1 MGCIRYIIPK
11 VGPKRGQS
19 VESQLFNNLVK
30 MYDETTA
37 DELYGN
43 IFTEK
48 FKRVFGD
55 WETHKEE
62 WKDQLDQNGEP
73 LTRFITPVGEENFEA
88 TINPEAYYVPKVAE
102 TPQITAAKEWLTKH
116 LGNTPGVVAVS
127 RIIEGQLIGRFHQG
141 SIYLMNNAEMGVV
154 FHEAFHAVTQM
165 FLTSGERRSIYD
177 EIRRRSPENE
187 KLSEEEV
194 EEILADEFSEYIMSG
209 GKYIVPE
216 AKKKQKSLFKELWDT
231 IIGIFYNNEISIAE
245 LYEKARTGKYAKGIG
260 LSRRAENFFNKYEM
274 KSYGKK
280 VSIDR
285 TLKDGSRTPLTS
297 TEIRMLMESMNY
309 YFLDTLFRQGSPD
322 ALFNK
327 TASEISDIYSSKSD
341 GVFGRMKGQLMQ
353 DLRQKDFVKNL
364 AKQSGET
371 VEDLTFK
378 LQSIYQ
384 SVGLYSGEPTQ
395 EWNRLAAAHKS
406 YLRQYGLDLKLEY
419 VKEDDRTKEEL
430 IQEGLAEVDAGNFFV
445 ESIYF
450 NTKDSTPNAVKMLI
464 AGLAKKISSQD
475 YVVNDLGL
483 RIAVNYDE
491 TYNTVANKL
500 ALTPARWEA
509 FERKLNELKHDIPG
523 MGWLAQRLRVG
534 ESSAEVS
541 KDIFDLRIKF
551 IQNFAKNKYSY
562 LIGLIQRDTV
572 DDQRNLVPGDI
583 IFQDSNSSGTKD
595 RIRQEWRGNLI
606 RNFAEISGTGK
617 IAKELTAQNWKTL
630 LGEIKTILA
639 KYHNEKSVR
648 KKKELLNSAY
658 ARLGIELNPVTA
670 DLMLTDVNKGGG
682 ITSEEGTVSSAF
694 DVLNNS
700 ILKYLEEEVDLFSP
714 KSGVAGWI
722 SGLISMEAE
731 HNKDR
736 ISSQHISPDG
746 KTMYGITLN
755 TNTSIVVSELNSI
768 AALPTESDRLDA
780 LEEHLPHIFH
790 SEYATHSIIKDKI
803 LEGIPITLGIFD
815 GYKYNLPGNQ
825 GIPTK
830 ELKEPDKYS
839 QFVNGT
845 LKEFYSFLRTADR
858 GIENFI
864 SFSDK
869 SAFIKNQEEA
879 LINFKYY
886 LLDEIITAKDLKEGG
901 AGKYISS
908 YRDMFKNNETGLRI
922 FNGIIK
928 DSRVR
933 NDIKAYINKEDI
945 TREDIEEALFEEG
958 SVFSTRVTDDILD
971 YFKRRVKIEGDK
983 LRALGIYDITTN
995 YDDSVTVKIPGLSA
1009 DALEGIT
1016 TGNRESQLLVIEEA
1030 LNKYVWNSTAAYIEQ
1045 TKIFFG
1051 DLQYFGSADN
1061 VFKRAAMFN
1070 STKKI
1075 SVTGKDF
1082 EAGMN
1087 VHYPRKDGKKTNR
1100 RYITT
1105 VIFEDVEVESSY
1117 LEYLEQI
1124 FTDELLQ
1131 RANSEGTKVFT
1142 TDGKT
1147 LNGKGKIILNSKLLP
1162 YREMTEADGMGYI
1175 SMDEYRELRVIA
1187 GEWLPEHEKVYQKI
1201 MAGETLKVNDVYYLQ
1216 PLKTQYTGPL
1226 IESSLTGN
1234 LAKAGLNVPTGYKH
1248 ALIPLIPSMF
1258 KKGHVMNKLAEEM
1271 QKPENQWGIAQFR
1284 SGNKFGTAV
1293 DSSTGEANSFYKETV
1308 VGGKSLWEINTK
1320 NLTTQTIDYK
1330 YFGVQQEISSKVK
1343 RDGTVGTQQRVLIQ
1357 SNLYVNGKIAPGVSL
1372 ELEEATKRYDKVQSM
1387 IIDKELKNFMD
1398 KMSITKVQTP
1408 FGDELKITDGTKFV
1422 DFLIREAESRNSSDN
1437 VLDSIVALNIFGLD
1451 GQSQGVDKL
1460 DTIIAQNKIENLLM
1474 ALVNNNI
1481 IREMRIGGSK
1491 VQVAS
1496 TGFEYTAR
1504 SKSGKYYGSNELEFY
1519 SEKDGTFRAME
1530 IMIPAPHSLLKH
1542 YGSVDNLNKAL
1553 EAGELDNIKRLLGYR
1568 IPTQLMSSIDYLT
1581 IKKFLPTEAG
1591 DIIVL
1596 PTEVVAKSGSDYDI
1610 DKMSIF
1616 MLDFHIVKGKV
1627 VPITGE
1633 GLRGLKNEM
1642 LDLSLQ
1648 IIADRYNRSQLLSPI
1663 SDALLIGQSISLVN
1677 DVRELKGKGKQ
1688 VISWTEVAEGLTNME
1703 RYKYFMAGKGGV
1715 GQVAV
1720 HEVNHVTTQK
1730 AGVYIKDNKLTLF
1743 FDHNEIEINEAK
1755 YPSLAGITDVTGNW
1769 EILDTLSAFMN
1780 AYVDIAKDPYIFDL
1794 NAGTEVANTIFYML
1808 RLGADPQWL
1817 ARFAT
1822 QPSIENYITERAVQ
1836 TSEFNKRTG
1845 SVESRSDTFERV
1857 IAELRIGS
1865 GASLRTGFSDTIVS
1879 SQEKI
1884 ESILVANTDTVTS
1897 GQQENEIE
1905 RLESD
1910 IRKRKE
1916 MYKTPSFE
1924 ELGKMVGKTT
1934 FSSTA
1939 EKDMQIQVLDNFL
1952 EYKRQSKYL
1961 QKLIRAT
1968 SPSTRG
1974 VRKNLNELS
1983 YSLKEKEESLET
1995 DNFFGNVEKIFE
2007 EGFNG
2012 AFQRVLDT
2020 TYETYSPLTIS
2031 HLEHIRPHLDRMKT
2045 DIGKA
2050 WVGNPS
2056 QQQKV
2061 REAIDSEFQRY
2072 VILTAHLNG
2081 KSLGINI
2088 ANNYNRLFEKENLK
2102 NTIKQLQSLRK
2113 TGNLKDNLV
2122 IKNLL
2127 PILENEKQ
2135 DNIKMFNS
2143 RLRTEEENQYIEAF
2157 EEIVEQD
2164 PALARDLAMISII
2177 QSGKVASPI
2186 SFTKIIPNH
2195 LYRSLTKEAIDS
2207 IAKQEYMPNMGQ
2219 FEDQFY
2225 RNNPQLV
2232 PLATKMGAGWKMSYS
2247 PYDIRAKLLYLRTI
2261 NYQSEDPSNMFTLV
2275 RRQDSLTESGEVTF
2289 GEDITRDILGDG
2301 RWLHDYRSGDN
2312 LTPTGI
2318 TKKEKDENK
2327 RKCPE

>member
-11 VGPKRGQS
+11 VGPKRGQR
-19 VESQLFNNLVK
+19 VESQLYSNLSK

-48 FKRVFGD
+48 FKRIFGD
-55 WETHKEE
+55 WETHREE
-62 WKDQLDQNGEP
+62 WKNQLDQYGEP

-88 TINPEAYYVPKVAE
+88 ITNPEAYYVPEVAE
-102 TPQITAAKEWLTKH
+102 TPEIAAAKKWLGKH
-116 LGNTPGVVAVS
+116 LGDTVAVEAVT
-127 RIIEGQLIGRFHQG
+127 RIMEGQLIGRFHQG
-141 SIYLMNNAEMGVV
+141 SIYLMNNAEMGLV
-154 FHEAFHAVTQM
+154 FHEAFHAITQM
-165 FLTSGERRSIYD
+165 FLTRGERSSIYD
-177 EIRRRSPENE
+177 EIRRRSPKNE

-209 GKYIVPE
+209 GKYTVPE
-216 AKKKQKSLFKELWDT
+216 AKKKQKSAFKRLWDAMV
-231 IIGIFYNNEISIAE
+231 GLFYNNEVSITE
-245 LYEKARTGKYAKGIG
+245 LYERARTGKYAKGIS

-285 TLKDGSRTPLTS
+285 TLKDGSRTPLTA

-309 YFLDTLFRQGSPD
+309 YFLDTLFKQGSPD

-327 TASEISDIYSSKSD
+327 TATELADIYSSKSD

-353 DLRQKDFVKNL
+353 DLKQEDFIKKL
-364 AKQSGET
+364 AKQSGQT
-371 VEDLTFK
+371 IEDLRFK

-384 SVGLYSGEPTQ
+384 SIGLFSSDPTQ
-395 EWNRLAAAHKS
+395 EWNKLAAAHKS
-406 YLRQYGLDLKLEY
+406 YLKQYGMDLKLESI
-419 VKEDDRTKEEL
+419 VEDDRTKEEL

-450 NTKDSTPNAVKMLI
+450 NTKDNTPHAIKMLI
-464 AGLAKKISSQD
+464 AGLAKKVSSED
-475 YVVNDLGL
+475 FTVNDLGL
-483 RIAVNYDE
+483 RIAVDYNE
-491 TYNTVANKL
+491 TYNTIANKL

-509 FERKLNELKHDIPG
+509 FEPKLRELEHDIPG
-523 MGWLAQRLRVG
+523 MGWLAQRLKVG
-534 ESSAEVS
+534 ESSAVIS

-572 DDQRNLVPGDI
+572 DDRRDLVPGDI
-583 IFQDSNSSGTKD
+583 IFQDSNSSSTKD

-606 RNFAEISGTGK
+606 RNFAEISGTGE
-617 IAKELTAQNWKTL
+617 IAKELSAQNWKTL
-630 LGEIKTILA
+630 LGEIKTIIA
-639 KYHNEKSVR
+639 KYHNEKSIR
-648 KKKELLNSAY
+648 QKKELLNSAY
-658 ARLGIELNPVTA
+658 ARLGIELNPITA
-670 DLMLTDVNKGGG
+670 DIMLTDVNKGGG
-682 ITSEEGTVSSAF
+682 ITSEEGTVNSAF

-700 ILKYLEEEVDLFSP
+700 ILKYLEEEIDLFSP

-722 SGLISMEAE
+722 NGLITLEAE

-736 ISSQHISPDG
+736 ISAQHISPDG

-755 TNTSIVVSELNSI
+755 TYTSLIIGELNNI
-768 AALPTESDRLDA
+768 AALPTESERLDA

-790 SEYATHSIIKDKI
+790 SEYAKHSLIKDKV
-803 LEGIPITLGIFD
+803 LEGIPLILGIFD

-858 GIENFI
+858 GIENFV

-869 SAFIKNQEEA
+869 SALIENQEDA
-879 LINFKYY
+879 ITNFKYY

-901 AGKYISS
+901 TGRYISA
-908 YRDMFKNNETGLRI
+908 YREMFKNNETGLRI
-922 FNGIIK
+922 FNGIIT

-933 NDIKAYINKEDI
+933 SDIVAYLNREDI
-945 TREDIEEALFEEG
+945 TREDIEEALFEDG
-958 SVFSTRVTDDILD
+958 SVFADRVTEDILD
-971 YFKRRVKIEGDK
+971 YFKKRIKIEGDK
-983 LRALGIYDITTN
+983 LQDLGIYKIRESEDFF
-995 YDDSVTVKIPGLSA
+995 TVDIPGLSA

-1016 TGNRESQLLVIEEA
+1016 SGDKTSRLEIIEEA
-1030 LNKYVWNSTAAYIEQ
+1030 LQKYVWNSTAAYIEQ

-1082 EAGMN
+1082 ETGMN
-1087 VHYPRKDGKKTNR
+1087 VHYPRKDGKTTDR

-1105 VIFEDVEVESSY
+1105 VVFEDVIVESSY
-1117 LEYLEQI
+1117 LEELEQV
-1124 FTDELLQ
+1124 FTNDLLQ

-1142 TDGKT
+1142 KDGKT
-1147 LNGKGKIILNSKLLP
+1147 LNGKGKIILNSKLQP
-1162 YREMTEADGMGYI
+1162 FKEMVEADGLGYI
-1175 SMDEYRELRVIA
+1175 SMDEYRELRIIS
-1187 GEWLPEHEKVYQKI
+1187 GEWLPGHENIYQKI
-1201 MAGETLKVNDVYYLQ
+1201 MAGETLKISDIYYLQ

-1234 LAKAGLNVPTGYKH
+1234 LTTSGLNVPTGYKH
-1248 ALIPLIPSMF
+1248 ALIPLIPTMF
-1258 KKGHVMNKLAEEM
+1258 RKGHVMYSLAEEM
-1271 QKPENQWGIAQFR
+1271 QKNQWGIAQFR
-1284 SGNKFGTAV
+1284 SGNKFGTVV
-1293 DSSTGEANSFYKETV
+1293 DPSTGETNPFYREITV
-1308 VGGKSLWEINTK
+1308 NDKSLWAVNTK
-1320 NLTTQTIDYK
+1320 DLITQTIDYK
-1330 YFGVQQEISSKVK
+1330 YFGIQQDISSKVK
-1343 RDGTVGTQQRVLIQ
+1343 TGGTVGTQQRVLIQ
-1357 SNLYVNGKIAPGVSL
+1357 SNAYVNGKLAPGVSS
-1372 ELEEATKRYDKVQSM
+1372 ELEAALKKYDEVQSQ

-1398 KMSITKVQTP
+1398 KMSITKVKTP
-1408 FGDELKITDGTKFV
+1408 FGEEFKITDGTKFV
-1422 DFLIREAESRNSSDN
+1422 DFLIREAEARNSSDN
-1437 VLDSIVALNIFGLD
+1437 VLDSIVALNLFGPD
-1451 GQSQGVDKL
+1451 GLSQGVDKL
-1460 DTIIAQNKIENLLM
+1460 DTIIAQNRIENLLM
-1474 ALVNNNI
+1474 SLVNNNI
-1481 IREMRIGGSK
+1481 IREQRVGGAK

-1496 TGFEYTAR
+1496 TGFEYAAR
-1504 SKSGKYYGSNELEFY
+1504 SKSGEYYRSSELKFY
-1519 SEKDGTFRAME
+1519 REENGTFHGME
-1530 IMIPAPHSLLKH
+1530 VMIPAPHSLLKH
-1542 YGSVDNLNKAL
+1542 YGSIDNLNRAL
-1553 EAGELDNIKRLLGYR
+1553 EAGELDSIKNLVGYR
-1568 IPTQLMSSIDYLT
+1568 IPTQVMSSIDFLT

-1596 PTEVVAKSGSDYDI
+1596 PTEVVAKAGSDYDI
-1610 DKMSIF
+1610 DKLNIF
-1616 MLDFHIVKGKV
+1616 MQDFHIVKGKI

-1648 IIADRYNRSQLLSPI
+1648 ILSAPYNRSQLLSPI
-1663 SDALLIGQSISLVN
+1663 SNAVLIGQTNSLI
-1677 DVRELKGKGKQ
+1677 DDIRELKGKGKQ

-1730 AGVYIKDNKLTLF
+1730 AGIYIKDKTLTLF
-1743 FDHNEIEINEAK
+1743 FNHNEIEINETN
-1755 YPSLAGITDVTGNW
+1755 YPSIAGITDVTGNW
-1769 EILDTLSAFMN
+1769 EILEVLSAFMD

-1808 RLGADPQWL
+1808 RLGADPHWL
-1817 ARFAT
+1817 ARFIT
-1822 QPSIENYITERAVQ
+1822 QPSIENYIIERAVQ

-1845 SVESRSDTFERV
+1845 KADSRSDTFEKIIARLRV
-1857 IAELRIGS
+1857 GS
-1865 GASLRTGFSDTIVS
+1865 GATFRIGFQDTIVA

-1884 ESILVANTDTVTS
+1884 ESILTASTDTIPFER
-1897 GQQENEIE
+1897 QENEIE
-1905 RLESD
+1905 KLRSD

-1916 MYKTPSFE
+1916 LYTIPSFE
-1924 ELGKMVGKTT
+1924 DLGRMVGKTS

-1952 EYKRQSKYL
+1952 EYRRQSKYL

-1983 YSLKEKEESLET
+1983 FSLKEKAESLEK
-1995 DNFFGNVEKIFE
+1995 DNFFGNIEKIFE

-2045 DIGKA
+2045 DMGKA
-2050 WVGNPS
+2050 WAGSP
-2056 QQQKV
+2056 QQQQRV
-2061 REAIDSEFQRY
+2061 REGIDNEFQRY
-2072 VILTAHLNG
+2072 IILTAHLHG
-2081 KSLGINI
+2081 RALGVSIGD
-2088 ANNYNRLFEKENLK
+2088 NYGRLFAKENLE
-2102 NTIKQLQSLRK
+2102 NTVKQLQSLRK
-2113 TGNLKDNLV
+2113 IGNLKDNLV

-2143 RLRTEEENQYIEAF
+2143 KLRAEEENQYIEAF
-2157 EEIVEQD
+2157 EEILDQE

-2177 QSGKVASPI
+2177 QSGKVVSPI
-2186 SFTKIIPNH
+2186 SFTKIIPNS
-2195 LYRSLTKEAIDS
+2195 LYRSLTKEAFDS
-2207 IAKQEYMPNMGQ
+2207 IGEQEYMPDMGQ

-2232 PLATKMGAGWKMSYS
+2232 PLATKIGAGWKLAYS

-2261 NYQSEDPSNMFTLV
+2261 NYQAEDPANMFVLR
-2275 RRQDSLTESGEVTF
+2275 RRQDGLSESGNVTF
-2289 GEDITRDILGDG
+2289 SEDITREILGDG
-2301 RWLHDYRSGDN
+2301 RWFHDYRAGDN

-2318 TKKEKDENK
+2318 TKKEKDETK
-2327 RKCPE
+2327 RKCP